1 MRWILPTLLTLT
13 ALACASVLLAA
24 CNASEARASTPGAV
38 AQQVTHG
45 SEVYA
50 ARCARCHGDAGQ
62 GSRKAPSL
70 VGSGALPLHSSEGRN
85 RTRPFRTALDIALF
99 ATEAMPP
106 DDDVRSEMT
115 ADEYWSVLAFALTA
129 NGVALTDPVDAENAA
144 NIVLH
149 P

>member
-1 MRWILPTLLTLT
+1 
-13 ALACASVLLAA
+13 
-24 CNASEARASTPGAV
+24 
-38 AQQVTHG
+38 
-45 SEVYA
+45 
-50 ARCARCHGDAGQ
+50 
-62 GSRKAPSL
+62 
-70 VGSGALPLHSSEGRN
+70 
-85 RTRPFRTALDIALF
+85 
-99 ATEAMPP
+99 MPP